1 MADATEIYV
10 NSPQEMREV
19 MKSGSSNR
27 SVAATR
33 MNATSSRSHS
43 LFCMKINKKNLELD
57 EQTESRLYFV
67 DLAGSEKISKTN
79 VVGKQLEE
87 AKNINKS
94 LTTLGLVINALV
106 ECNSMTHLGSKFVPY
121 RNSKLTR
128 ILQESIGG
136 NSLTTLVI
144 ACSMCSYNEKETLST
159 MQFGQRAKSIKNK
172 VKANVERS
180 AKELERLLN
189 LAELKIK
196 EYEKLI
202 KKIGGDPSVIN
213 NLLKIEEKSEPVLV
227 DDEAQESDD
236 ERSDTEN
243 RSNLSKGKQSDQNFV
258 PLRKLSKDA
267 STQFRVDL
275 IEKGSQVEGLSDS
288 SALPGREI
296 GADSELGGSGTPTIK
311 NIKSSKKIHKGTSL
325 HEDSSD
331 DCDNPPEKAES
342 EDELKILETMNSE
355 EELEYLQ
362 KLEEEAMKKLQEEE
376 DRLKKKKQE
385 SVLRE
390 TAVNI
395 SPSKIQLNL
404 TFKEDL
410 VDRRVIE
417 LLPAFD
423 VQTNKNQ
430 SASFISH
437 AFKIIDKNMEIKKL
451 EDENEGLRQEVKC
464 RKEEAEGL
472 NDRYL
477 DTLEALKYIQGS
489 CKSFVNQVQ
498 LGLENLLISNNDRNL
513 RLGRVG
519 REIDELNLKLT
530 YISNDS
536 DLKILSCA
544 ANETDKS
551 DSLQD
556 LSKDN
561 GSA

>member
-1 MADATEIYV
+1 V

-19 MKSGSSNR
+19 MKSGSGNR

-67 DLAGSEKISKTN
+67 DLAGSEKIAKTN

-106 ECNSMTHLGSKFVPY
+106 EGSSRTHTASKFVPY

-213 NLLKIEEKSEPVLV
+213 NLLKIEEKAEPAVV
-227 DDEAQESDD
+227 EDEAQESDD
-236 ERSDTEN
+236 EHSDTDN
-243 RSNLSKGKQSDQNFV
+243 RSNLSKGKQDDPNFK
-258 PLRKLSKDA
+258 PCRKLSKDA
-267 STQFRVDL
+267 STQIIVESL
-275 IEKGSQVEGLSDS
+275 EKGNQADLSK
-288 SALPGREI
+288 EI
-296 GADSELGGSGTPTIK
+296 STRQGGELKMPTEIRDSGTSPMRNDRNFGDLK
-311 NIKSSKKIHKGTSL
+311 EGKAQDEDCSDANDNQQAKS
-325 HEDSSD
+325 
-331 DCDNPPEKAES
+331 ES

-355 EELEYLQ
+355 EELEYLER
-362 KLEEEAMKKLQEEE
+362 LEEEALKKLQEEE

-385 SVLRE
+385 SVLKE
-390 TAVNI
+390 TVVTV
-395 SPSKIQLNL
+395 SPSKIHLNL

-410 VDRRVIE
+410 VDKRVIE
-417 LLPAFD
+417 VLPAFD
-423 VQTNKNQ
+423 VQTNKNH

-451 EDENEGLRQEVKC
+451 EDENEALRQEVKC

-477 DTLEALKYIQGS
+477 DSMEALKYIQGN
-489 CKSFVNQVQ
+489 CKSFVNQIQ

-530 YISNDS
+530 FISNDS
-536 DLKILSCA
+536 DLKILSCVTKEA
-544 ANETDKS
+544 ERS
-551 DSLQD
+551 ESLQD
-556 LSKDN
+556 LSKQIC
-561 GSA
+561 SP